1 MKGYQFP
8 VSRPLLYHFTG
19 KFESPSIDWRHEQL
33 PLNDY
38 ELIIMTDGALY
49 LQYMDMRYAVKK
61 GEALLLPP
69 SPPPKNLR
77 RGYQSASSSFY
88 WLHFSCKEEV
98 IETSSLTGLP
108 LCESRPD
115 CESITLPASFAI
127 SFPEKIIILMKQ
139 LQDAVR
145 SGYQAVVLNYMTT
158 SVLCELYQQFLIQTD
173 SCPPAK
179 KTQSQ
184 VYHDIMDFVTRH
196 INEPLTVSRIAASF
210 GYNEKYLSHMFSSLS
225 GIPLKQFILNSKINE
240 ANFLLSDTNMHVSDI
255 SGILGFTDPH
265 HFMKCYKKI
274 TGLTPTE
281 YRNAFS
287 QRMLF
292 HK

>member
-19 KFESPSIDWRHEQL
+19 KFESPSMDWRHEQL

-69 SPPPKNLR
+69 SPPPQNIR

-98 IETSSLTGLP
+98 IEIADFASLSP
-108 LCESRPD
+108 SESRPD
-115 CESITLPASFAI
+115 CESINLPAFFAI

-145 SGYQAVVLNYMTT
+145 SGYQAVALNYMTT
-158 SVLCELYQQFLIQTD
+158 SVLCELHQQFMMQTGAC
-173 SCPPAK
+173 SPEK

-184 VYHDIMDFVTRH
+184 IYHDIKDFVTRH
-196 INEPLTVSRIAASF
+196 VNEPLTVSRIAASF

-225 GIPLKQFILNSKINE
+225 GIPLKQFILSSKINE
-240 ANFLLSDTNMHVSDI
+240 ANFLLSDTNMQVSDI
-255 SGILGFTDPH
+255 SDTLGFSDPH

-281 YRNAFS
+281 YRNAFA